1 MQLVGPF
8 VAPSAGLGSLQ
19 RHAKLGDV
27 SEKLDG
33 GFDGGALLIDGTV
46 RRVPGTWTP
55 AVNALLQHL
64 ADKGFIGAPRPLGT
78 DAQGR
83 TVVSF
88 LEGATVGNVR
98 PWPRWTHSE
107 EALLDVGDWLRR
119 YHSAVADFVPPAGS
133 MWREGQVWEP
143 GLIIGHNDAAPYNA
157 VWNEDGLVGFVDWDM
172 AGPTTHAGDLAW
184 VAFSWVPL
192 HARQLVLEEG
202 FIAFGERRAR
212 LESFLRAYKWDGTAS
227 DVLELIRQR
236 VQRQLDIIR
245 SVAADGDATYQ
256 RMLAH
261 GVDRNLKAALGD
273 LSTV

>member
-1 MQLVGPF
+1 M
-8 VAPSAGLGSLQ
+8 GSLQ

-64 ADKGFIGAPRPLGT
+64 ADKGSIGAPRPLGT